1 MQLQKYI
8 LETLSFFRSKYYLE
22 NNTALATSFENIL
35 TSWQEVMLLINAPE
49 LKKTLIKREMSK
61 VINLLKEI
69 KKSVTVS
76 SDRRLLV
83 SLIDLLINTRRET
96 NKNVSYNSVFNSS
109 VTDLPN
115 VCKLTERNGRIFRE
129 ARVITIRYPKNLKK

>member
-22 NNTALATSFENIL
+22 NNTALATNFENIV
-35 TSWQEVMLLINAPE
+35 TSWQEALQLINAPE

-83 SLIDLLINTRRET
+83 SLIDLLINIRRET
-96 NKNVSYNSVFNSS
+96 NKNVNYNSVFNSS

-129 ARVITIRYPKNLKK
+129 SRVISIRYPKNLKK